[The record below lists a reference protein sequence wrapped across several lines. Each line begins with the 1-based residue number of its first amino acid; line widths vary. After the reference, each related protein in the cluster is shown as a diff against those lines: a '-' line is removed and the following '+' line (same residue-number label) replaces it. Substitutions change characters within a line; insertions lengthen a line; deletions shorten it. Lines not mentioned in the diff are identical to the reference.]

1 MAVSKVEKIAIK
13 VPGHTL
19 ELAPEQVR
27 ELRVEWAEWAE
38 NGFDA
43 IHRYGTY
50 PQAYKVYCKG

>member
-19 ELAPEQVR
+19 ELAQEQVR
-27 ELRVEWAEWAE
+27 ELRVEWAE